1 MGIMY
6 QGPLPDPQRL
16 PIKIKDGL
24 KDVLLLLRLYYVS
37 MCMGYE
43 SAKINLRYY
52 SPTVGYKQLCSLHN
66 L

>member
-6 QGPLPDPQRL
+6 QGPLLDPQRL
-16 PIKIKDGL
+16 SFKIKDEL
-24 KDVLLLLRLYYVS
+24 KDVFLLLRLYYVS

-43 SAKINLRYY
+43 IAKINLRFY
-52 SPTVGYKQLCSLHN
+52 SPTVGYKKLCSLYN